1 MRKDVRKKK
10 KERSQSNRAD
20 RGCVKLGTAMLRL
33 DRRYDADR
41 CGESVL
47 SSSADY

>member
-10 KERSQSNRAD
+10 RKTSVERSFEQS

-33 DRRYDADR
+33 DRRYMPIAAAK
-41 CGESVL
+41 V
-47 SSSADY
+47 Y